1 MKNRKH
7 VDGGEANWK
16 VVKRAGEVRE
26 AESPISG
33 NDQDVASD
41 RDKGANSGNMNKTK
55 RTKEK
60 GKSFSEDTSLTLEK
74 KKNYK
79 IGLEGRFA
87 PTTLLIVIAP

>member
-1 MKNRKH
+1 M
-7 VDGGEANWK
+7 
-16 VVKRAGEVRE
+16 RE

-60 GKSFSEDTSLTLEK
+60 GKSFSEETSLTLE

-87 PTTLLIVIAP
+87 ATTLSIVIVPYTKTLMKR

>member
-1 MKNRKH
+1 M
-7 VDGGEANWK
+7 
-16 VVKRAGEVRE
+16 VVKRAGEVR

-60 GKSFSEDTSLTLEK
+60 GKSFSEEK
-74 KKNYK
+74 K
-79 IGLEGRFA
+79 
-87 PTTLLIVIAP
+87 V

>member
-1 MKNRKH
+1 M
-7 VDGGEANWK
+7 
-16 VVKRAGEVRE
+16 RE

-60 GKSFSEDTSLTLEK
+60 GKSFSEETSLTLEK
-74 KKNYK
+74 TSIK
-79 IGLEGRFA
+79 
-87 PTTLLIVIAP
+87 

>member
-1 MKNRKH
+1 M
-7 VDGGEANWK
+7 

-60 GKSFSEDTSLTLEK
+60 GKSFSEEK
-74 KKNYK
+74 KS
-79 IGLEGRFA
+79 I
-87 PTTLLIVIAP
+87 I